1 MHIEIVVSN
10 CVRIFLLR
18 CKTICARHIQGILY
32 TVHVGNNN
40 TLYSRSENMT
50 WQHGDKR
57 FHIFECWKIF
67 HESVQQM
74 IEILRNS
81 FLQGTIPFSLLYK
94 HKRNT
99 KPNVSLLLWK
109 GWLNMYCNIK
119 QNVYFFHV
127 WSKLT
132 WYFISVYT
140 VKVIHVI
147 DNQYYMYNRSKGSQK
162 KEVFKECQK
171 HSGEW
176 RSVQSFLSPILGRGL
191 IKIKVSLILLLFI
204 TSQCKIILTC
214 NIIFLITFNFAS
226 YW

>member
-1 MHIEIVVSN
+1 MCTTHTRNTVYSTYMLVII
-10 CVRIFLLR
+10 IP
-18 CKTICARHIQGILY
+18 Y
-32 TVHVGNNN
+32 TVDLRIWHGSTEIRDFTSLSAEKYFMSEHSKWLKYFS
-40 TLYSRSENMT
+40 TLR
-50 WQHGDKR
+50 
-57 FHIFECWKIF
+57 
-67 HESVQQM
+67 
-74 IEILRNS
+74 EIS
-81 FLQGTIPFSLLYK
+81 FLQGTMPFSLLYK

-119 QNVYFFHV
+119 QNVYFFPV

-147 DNQYYMYNRSKGSQK
+147 DNQYYRYNRSKGSQK

-171 HSGEW
+171 HTGEW
-176 RSVQSFLSPILGRGL
+176 RSVQSFLSPILGRGV

>member
-1 MHIEIVVSN
+1 MLVII
-10 CVRIFLLR
+10 IP
-18 CKTICARHIQGILY
+18 Y
-32 TVHVGNNN
+32 TVG
-40 TLYSRSENMT
+40 LRI
-50 WQHGDKR
+50 WHG
-57 FHIFECWKIF
+57 
-67 HESVQQM
+67 ST
-74 IEILRNS
+74 EIRDFTSLSAEKYFTSQCSKWLKYWEIS
-81 FLQGTIPFSLLYK
+81 FLQGIIPFSLLYK

-176 RSVQSFLSPILGRGL
+176 RSVQSFLCPILGRGL